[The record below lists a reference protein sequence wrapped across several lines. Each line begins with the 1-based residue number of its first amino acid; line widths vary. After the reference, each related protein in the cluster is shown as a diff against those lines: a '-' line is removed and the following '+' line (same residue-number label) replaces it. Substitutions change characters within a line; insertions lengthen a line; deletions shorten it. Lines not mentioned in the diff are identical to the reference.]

1 MLQACTRLVCCMYW
15 TGVLHVLD
23 WCVVSTGQMCC
34 MYWTGVL
41 YGLVNRKFWTS
52 VFYVLDWCV
61 HKNISVLSVL
71 LYALDKYVV
80 GVMYLPDTMCHCG

>member
-1 MLQACTRLVCCMYW
+1 
-15 TGVLHVLD
+15 
-23 WCVVSTGQMCC
+23 

-41 YGLVNRKFWTS
+41 YVLDWCVVCTGLMYWTS

-61 HKNISVLSVL
+61 YKNISVLSAL

-80 GVMYLPDTMCHCG
+80 GVMYLGLQCGTVVTVIQKPTLNDTKYSDYGCVCVTSY